1 MDAGTTL
8 GMEWMGDLDR
18 YDRVIVVMTG
28 SC

>member
-1 MDAGTTL
+1 VDARTAL

-18 YDRVIVVMTG
+18 YDRVIVVMAS